1 MIREPIIVVGGHV
14 DHGKTT
20 LLDYLR
26 GTTVAEREAGRITQ
40 HIGATEV
47 PLSLIQK
54 KAGDL
59 LKKYNF
65 NLRIPGLLF
74 IDTPGHEA
82 FSTLRER
89 GCDVADMGVLVI
101 DILQGVQPQTVEVI
115 NFLKKNKTP
124 FIVAITKIDK
134 IKGYTPSADL
144 KLILKEVDEGKS
156 LYATEFQRNL
166 YSIMARLS
174 EYGFDSERFDLVE
187 DFTKKLLLIPVNS
200 KTGCGVPELILFLA
214 GLSQKYLEGSLTIS
228 ESNFGKAVVLEVNET
243 KGFGKTCDI
252 ILCDGVISKN
262 DFVRVDSKD
271 SFYVSKVRMLLKP
284 KPLYDIH
291 SSKDAF
297 ETVDM
302 VSAASGL
309 KVVFV
314 DNESVCAGDMLTVI
328 SEVEAKSITATK
340 KQVTTIRDKG
350 VVVRCDT
357 EGSAEAITVLAKKE
371 GINIGRIAVG
381 NVTKEDC
388 LEAKLFA
395 RENPVFG
402 AILVFN
408 QKISSDIEEFS
419 KSQGIQLFSSN
430 VIYDLVGAYSKW
442 QKAESERVKA
452 EELKEINYPC
462 KFEVIPQC
470 IFRVSKP
477 FIAGVKVLDGILKPG
492 VKIFYNGKVIGK
504 VKDIQDNGKSMKE
517 ARQGQEVAVS
527 FDDIS
532 FEKDIDLNVSNLF
545 YTYIPSQEREI
556 VKKHLFSEFPV
567 LIDELFSA
575 YISNG
580 L

>member
-1 MIREPIIVVGGHV
+1 M

-54 KAGDL
+54 KAGDF

-124 FIVAITKIDK
+124 FICAITKIDK
-134 IKGYTPSADL
+134 IKGYAPSNDL
-144 KLILKEVDEGKS
+144 KDILKEVDEGKTQ
-156 LYATEFQRNL
+156 YAQEFQKNI
-166 YSIMARLS
+166 YSIMAQLS
-174 EYGFDSERFDLVE
+174 ELGFDSERYDLVQ
-187 DFTKKLLLIPVNS
+187 DFTKKLLLVPINA
-200 KTGCGVPELILFLA
+200 KGGEGIPELILFLA
-214 GLSQKYLEGSLTIS
+214 GLSQKYLEGSITIN
-228 ESNFGKAVVLEVNET
+228 ESSFGKAVVLEVNET

-252 ILCDGVISKN
+252 ILYDGVISKN

-271 SFYVSKVRMLLKP
+271 SFYLVKIRMLLKP

-297 ETVDM
+297 ETTEM

-309 KVVFV
+309 KLVLA
-314 DNESVCAGDMLTVI
+314 DNETVSSGDMLTVI
-328 SEVEAKSITATK
+328 SGLEAKNITQTK
-340 KQVTTIRDKG
+340 KAVTTIRDKG
-350 VVVRCDT
+350 VVVRVDT
-357 EGSAEAITVLAKKE
+357 EGSSEAFSVLAKKE
-371 GINIGRIAVG
+371 GVSVGKLSVG
-381 NVTKEDC
+381 NVIKEDV

-395 RENPVFG
+395 RENAVFG

-408 QKISSDIEEFS
+408 QKIPSEIEEFC
-419 KSQGIQLFSSN
+419 KTQGIQRFSSN
-430 VIYDLVGAYSKW
+430 VIYDLIGEYSKW
-442 QKAESERVKA
+442 AKTKSEEVKQ
-452 EELKEINYPC
+452 EELKDINYPC
-462 KFEVIPQC
+462 KFEVIPQY
-470 IFRVSKP
+470 IFRQSKP
-477 FIAGVKVLDGILKPG
+477 FVAGIKVLDGILKPG

-517 ARQGQEVAVS
+517 AKQGQEVAVS

-532 FEKDIDLNVSNLF
+532 FEKDIDLNVTNLF

-556 VKKHLFSEFPV
+556 VKKHLFSEFPI
-567 LIDELFSA
+567 LIDELFKA
-575 YISNG
+575 YISSG